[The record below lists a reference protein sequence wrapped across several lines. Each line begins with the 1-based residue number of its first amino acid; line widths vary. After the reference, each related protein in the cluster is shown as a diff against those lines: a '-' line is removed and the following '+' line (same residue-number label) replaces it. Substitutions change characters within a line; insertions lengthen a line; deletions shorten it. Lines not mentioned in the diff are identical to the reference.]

1 MFNHRV
7 SATRRK
13 QTLIKLLRFYP
24 PSALGLLAIA
34 YSLGGFT
41 HQTNPIFPQN
51 EVLTALSIFMVT
63 IPLLVIL
70 GFMLVSILSD
80 RELKQNAAKRNK
92 FAYEDAFELPS
103 QIMSGYKL
111 ALITGREPTLTGLT
125 GDTYKAD
132 DSASCVSN
140 PEHVPP
146 VIDCEC
152 GFYVFKD
159 VKEAKFELSINPGV
173 FLIDVDLF
181 GVGFEYER
189 GYRAE
194 SQVVNHLTTSRRCM
208 RCKTF
213 RPTVFVATY
222 KIGYTDQTWW
232 QWGLRCGLCSYTFK
246 EKDLLTIKQMSE
258 LLGVEII

>member
-1 MFNHRV
+1 VFNHRV